1 MRRNNPY
8 FGYVPPD
15 NTLDWAKLTGGL
27 VDTITGIS
35 EERQKQREELD
46 KINIENQ
53 KIVSTVDRYAD
64 PTLDQFV
71 LSASEQGR
79 SVMTTWNT
87 QLKNREIKPAE
98 YRNRMNNLM
107 TNWAQFGTATKTF
120 NSRIQEAL
128 KRSELN
134 EDGESVASGYELYKI
149 KQLAEY
155 GNLKNKKAFI
165 DPQTGNI
172 MSGVLNE
179 QTGLVDPST
188 LVTGAA
194 LNNPENLQANKV
206 NVNKLVSNSVKNW
219 EPYILESGTITT
231 GGKGMNPFL
240 AKAMSTLTASIMTTP
255 EAIASILDDNQAEY
269 EIEYWTTQDEKKSVI
284 NKMISEQN
292 AARQK
297 MGQDPMTEDE
307 SNKYIEDNS
316 WTMIQNSRD
325 GNGVMRPL
333 ITKDQSDRAKE
344 IIENNINAQIGK
356 KVIEDEPLKPT
367 TTPKP
372 PAGDKPTDAQTSA
385 KTKGFEIQQ
394 IMSGGFSELEIE
406 QKLKV
411 ASGNQFT
418 FKYKKATNTYD
429 AIKIGAKKP
438 SFTGL
443 KTASD
448 MYKIFSTGAQEQ
460 YYKQGTKS
468 KSKTQQKQTF
478 D

>member
-35 EERQKQREELD
+35 EERKEERNALD
-46 KINIENQ
+46 QINIENQ
-53 KIVSTVDRYAD
+53 KIVSTVDRYSD

-79 SVMTTWNT
+79 SVMKTWNT

-128 KRSELN
+128 KRSELG
-134 EDGESVASGYELYKI
+134 EDGDSVASGYELYKI

-172 MSGVLNE
+172 MSGILNE

-206 NVNKLVSNSVKNW
+206 NVNKLVSYSVKNW

-297 MGQDPMTEDE
+297 MDQDPMTEDE
-307 SNKYIEDNS
+307 SNKYIEENS

-333 ITKDQSDRAKE
+333 ITKDQSDKAKE

-356 KVIEDEPLKPT
+356 KITQDEPSKAST
-367 TTPKP
+367 T
-372 PAGDKPTDAQTSA
+372 PAGDKLTDAQINAQKKGAEVKQIISSGKDVA
-385 KTKGFEIQQ
+385 KKLRIA
-394 IMSGGFSELEIE
+394 SGG
-406 QKLKV
+406 QYY
-411 ASGNQFT
+411 
-418 FKYKKATNTYD
+418 FKYEKDGWSVYD
-429 AIKIGAKKP
+429 EEPDELGLAVPKY
-438 SFTGL
+438 TGL
-443 KTASD
+443 KYSAD
-448 MYKIFSTGAQEQ
+448 MYKIFSTKEQEQ
-460 YYKQGTKS
+460 YYKQGTKT
-468 KSKTQQKQTF
+468 KKLN
-478 D
+478 

>member
-1 MRRNNPY
+1 MATNNPY
-8 FGYVPPD
+8 FGYVPPS

-35 EERQKQREELD
+35 AERQQQRNALD
-46 KINIENQ
+46 QINIENQ

-79 SVMTTWNT
+79 SVMKTWNT

-206 NVNKLVSNSVKNW
+206 NVNKLVSYSVKNW

-297 MGQDPMTEDE
+297 MYQDPMTEDE
-307 SNKYIEDNS
+307 SNKYIEENS

-333 ITKDQSDRAKE
+333 ITKDQSDKAKE

-367 TTPKP
+367 TP
-372 PAGDKPTDAQTSA
+372 PAGDKLTDAQINA
-385 KTKGFEIQQ
+385 QKKGEEVKK
-394 IMSGGFSELEIE
+394 IMSSGADGKVIA
-406 QKLKV
+406 QKLKD
-411 ASGNQFT
+411 ASGGDYFFKWENNGWSAYDEEPNNQGAT
-418 FKYKKATNTYD
+418 PKY
-429 AIKIGAKKP
+429 
-438 SFTGL
+438 TGL
-443 KTASD
+443 KTSAD
-448 MYKIFSTGAQEQ
+448 MYKIFSTKAQEQ
-460 YYKQGTKS
+460 YYKQGTTTK
-468 KSKTQQKQTF
+468 KLN
-478 D
+478 

>member
-35 EERQKQREELD
+35 DERKEERNALD
-46 KINIENQ
+46 QINIENQ

-79 SVMTTWNT
+79 SVMKTWNT

-128 KRSELN
+128 KRQELN
-134 EDGESVASGYELYKI
+134 ENGESVASGYELYKI

-188 LVTGAA
+188 LVTGVA

-219 EPYILESGTITT
+219 EPYILEKGTITT
-231 GGKGMNPFL
+231 SGKGMNPFL

-297 MGQDPMTEDE
+297 MDQDPMTEDE

-333 ITKDQSDRAKE
+333 ITKDQSDKAKE

-356 KVIEDEPLKPT
+356 KVIEDEPSKPT
-367 TTPKP
+367 KLPE
-372 PAGDKPTDAQTSA
+372 GDKPTDAQINA
-385 KTKGFEIQQ
+385 QKKGDEIKQ
-394 IMSGGFSELEIE
+394 IMSGKFSEIPE
-406 QKLKV
+406 KLRD
-411 ASGNQFT
+411 ASGGQYY
-418 FKYKKATNTYD
+418 FKWENNAWSAYD
-429 AIKIGAKKP
+429 QDPNNIGAKPKY
-438 SFTGL
+438 SGL
-443 KTASD
+443 KNTAES
-448 MYKIFSTGAQEQ
+448 MYKIFSTKEQEQ

-468 KSKTQQKQTF
+468 KTKTTF

>member
-1 MRRNNPY
+1 MRRIDPY

-15 NTLDWAKLTGGL
+15 TTLDWAKLTGGL

-35 EERQKQREELD
+35 EERKEERNALD
-46 KINIENQ
+46 QINIENQ

-79 SVMTTWNT
+79 SVMKTWNT

-107 TNWAQFGTATKTF
+107 TNWAALATSAKTL
-120 NSRIQEAL
+120 SARIQEAL

-172 MSGVLNE
+172 MSGILNE

-219 EPYILESGTITT
+219 GDFTDKDGTITT
-231 GGKGMNPFL
+231 SGKSMNPFL

-269 EIEYWTTQDEKKSVI
+269 EIEYWTTQDERKSVI

-344 IIENNINAQIGK
+344 IIENNINAQLGK
-356 KVIEDEPLKPT
+356 KTIPDKPVKAPT
-367 TTPKP
+367 P
-372 PAGDKPTDAQTSA
+372 PAGDKLTDAQINA
-385 KTKGFEIQQ
+385 QKKGAEIKK
-394 IMSGGFSELEIE
+394 IMSSSGDKA
-406 QKLKV
+406 QKLQN
-411 ASGNQFT
+411 ASGG
-418 FKYKKATNTYD
+418 KYKFVW
-429 AIKIGAKKP
+429 IPAKK
-438 SFTGL
+438 SWNVILISSGSLAFQGL
-443 KTASD
+443 KTSSD
-448 MYKIFSTGAQEQ
+448 MYQVFSSKEQQQ
-460 YYKQGTKS
+460 YYNQGTKT
-468 KSKTQQKQTF
+468 KF
-478 D
+478 N

>member
-1 MRRNNPY
+1 M
-8 FGYVPPD
+8 
-15 NTLDWAKLTGGL
+15 K
-27 VDTITGIS
+27 
-35 EERQKQREELD
+35 
-46 KINIENQ
+46 
-53 KIVSTVDRYAD
+53 
-64 PTLDQFV
+64 
-71 LSASEQGR
+71 
-79 SVMTTWNT
+79 TWNT

-128 KRSELN
+128 KRAELN
-134 EDGESVASGYELYKI
+134 EDGDSVASGYELYKI

-172 MSGVLNE
+172 MSGILNE

-206 NVNKLVSNSVKNW
+206 NVNKLVSYSVKNW

-269 EIEYWTTQDEKKSVI
+269 EIEYWTTQDERKSVI

-344 IIENNINAQIGK
+344 IIENNINAQLGK
-356 KVIEDEPLKPT
+356 KTIPDKPVKAPT
-367 TTPKP
+367 P
-372 PAGDKPTDAQTSA
+372 PAGDKLTDAQINA
-385 KTKGFEIQQ
+385 QKKGAEIKK
-394 IMSGGFSELEIE
+394 IMSSSGDKAQEL
-406 QKLKV
+406 QN
-411 ASGNQFT
+411 ASGG
-418 FKYKKATNTYD
+418 KYKFVW
-429 AIKIGAKKP
+429 IPAKK
-438 SFTGL
+438 SWNVILISSGSLAFEGL
-443 KTASD
+443 KTSSD
-448 MYKIFSTGAQEQ
+448 MYQVFSSKEQQQ
-460 YYKQGTKS
+460 YYNQGTTK
-468 KSKTQQKQTF
+468 KLN
-478 D
+478 

>member
-35 EERQKQREELD
+35 EERKEERNALD
-46 KINIENQ
+46 QINIENQ

-79 SVMTTWNT
+79 LVMKTWNT

-128 KRSELN
+128 KRQELN
-134 EDGESVASGYELYKI
+134 ENGESVASGYELYKI

-188 LVTGAA
+188 LVTGVA

-219 EPYILESGTITT
+219 GDFTDKDGTITT
-231 GGKGMNPFL
+231 SGKSMNPFL

-269 EIEYWTTQDEKKSVI
+269 EIEYWTTQDERKSVI

-297 MGQDPMTEDE
+297 MGEDPMTEDE
-307 SNKYIEDNS
+307 SNKYIEENS

-344 IIENNINAQIGK
+344 IIENNINAQLGK
-356 KVIEDEPLKPT
+356 KTIPDKPVKPST
-367 TTPKP
+367 TSSPSE
-372 PAGDKPTDAQTSA
+372 GGPTDAQINAQA
-385 KTKGFEIQQ
+385 KGAEIKQ
-394 IMSGGFSELEIE
+394 IMSGKFSERAA
-406 QKLKV
+406 KLKI
-411 ASGNQFT
+411 ASGNQ
-418 FKYKKATNTYD
+418 YD
-429 AIKIGAKKP
+429 FIWNNSTKSYSAIKIGAKNP
-438 SFTGL
+438 TFTGL
-443 KTASD
+443 KTSSD
-448 MYKIFSTGAQEQ
+448 MYKIFSTKAQEP
-460 YYKQGTKS
+460 YYNQGTKS
-468 KSKTQQKQTF
+468 KTKTTF

>member
-35 EERQKQREELD
+35 EERKEERNALD
-46 KINIENQ
+46 QINIENQ
-53 KIVSTVDRYAD
+53 KIVSTVDRYSD

-79 SVMTTWNT
+79 SVMKTWNT

-128 KRSELN
+128 KRAELN
-134 EDGESVASGYELYKI
+134 EDGDSVASGYELYKI

-172 MSGVLNE
+172 MSGILNE

-206 NVNKLVSNSVKNW
+206 NVNKLVSYSVKNW
-219 EPYILESGTITT
+219 GDFTDKDGTITT
-231 GGKGMNPFL
+231 SGKSMNPFL

-269 EIEYWTTQDEKKSVI
+269 EIEYWTTQDERKSVI

-344 IIENNINAQIGK
+344 IIENNINAQLGK
-356 KVIEDEPLKPT
+356 KTIPDKPVKPPT
-367 TTPKP
+367 T
-372 PAGDKPTDAQTSA
+372 PAGNKLTDAQINAQKKGAEIKQIISSGKDVA
-385 KTKGFEIQQ
+385 KKLRIA
-394 IMSGGFSELEIE
+394 SGGDFY
-406 QKLKV
+406 
-411 ASGNQFT
+411 
-418 FKYKKATNTYD
+418 FKYEKDGWSAYEEEPDELGLAVPKY
-429 AIKIGAKKP
+429 
-438 SFTGL
+438 TGL
-443 KTASD
+443 KYSAD
-448 MYKIFSTGAQEQ
+448 MYKIFSTKEQEQ
-460 YYKQGTKS
+460 YYKQGTKT
-468 KSKTQQKQTF
+468 KF
-478 D
+478 N

>member
-35 EERQKQREELD
+35 AERQQQRNALD
-46 KINIENQ
+46 QINIENQ

-79 SVMTTWNT
+79 SVMKTWNT

-206 NVNKLVSNSVKNW
+206 NVNKLVSYSVKNW

-297 MGQDPMTEDE
+297 MYQDPMTEDE
-307 SNKYIEDNS
+307 SNKYIEENS

-333 ITKDQSDRAKE
+333 ITKDQSDKAKE

-356 KVIEDEPLKPT
+356 KVIEDEPPKAS
-367 TTPKP
+367 TPS
-372 PAGDKPTDAQTSA
+372 GSTGGGPTDAQINA
-385 KTKGFEIQQ
+385 QKKGEEIKK
-394 IMSGGFSELEIE
+394 IMSSGGDKAQEL
-406 QKLKV
+406 QN
-411 ASGNQFT
+411 ASGG
-418 FKYKKATNTYD
+418 KYKFVW
-429 AIKIGAKKP
+429 IPAKK
-438 SFTGL
+438 SWNVILISSGSLAFEGL
-443 KTASD
+443 KTSSD
-448 MYKIFSTGAQEQ
+448 MYQVFSSKEQQQ
-460 YYKQGTKS
+460 YYNKGTKTE
-468 KSKTQQKQTF
+468 KLN
-478 D
+478 

>member
-15 NTLDWAKLTGGL
+15 NTLDWAKMTSGL

-35 EERQKQREELD
+35 DERKQEREVLD
-46 KINIENQ
+46 NINIENQ

-79 SVMTTWNT
+79 SVMKTWNT

-128 KRSELN
+128 KRSFTG
-134 EDGESVASGYELYKI
+134 EDGEVLASGYELYKI

-172 MSGVLNE
+172 MSGILNE

-219 EPYILESGTITT
+219 EPYILEKGTITT
-231 GGKGMNPFL
+231 SGKGMNPFL
-240 AKAMSTLTASIMTTP
+240 AKAMSTLTASIMPTP
-255 EAIASILDDNQAEY
+255 EAIASILDDNQSEY
-269 EIEYWTTQDEKKSVI
+269 EIEYWTTQDERKSVI

-292 AARQK
+292 SARQK
-297 MGQDPMTEDE
+297 MGEDPMTEDE
-307 SNKYIEDNS
+307 SNKYIEENS

-356 KVIEDEPLKPT
+356 KVIEDEPSKAST
-367 TTPKP
+367 TSSPSE
-372 PAGDKPTDAQTSA
+372 GGLTDAQINA
-385 KTKGFEIQQ
+385 QKKGAEIKQ
-394 IMSGGFSELEIE
+394 IMSGEFSERAA
-406 QKLKV
+406 KLKI
-411 ASGNQFT
+411 ASGNQ
-418 FKYKKATNTYD
+418 YD
-429 AIKIGAKKP
+429 FIWNNSTKSYSAIKIGAKNP
-438 SFTGL
+438 TFTGL
-443 KTASD
+443 KTSAD
-448 MYKIFSTGAQEQ
+448 MYKIFSTKAQEQ
-460 YYKQGTKS
+460 YYNQGTKS
-468 KSKTQQKQTF
+468 KKLN
-478 D
+478 

>member
-15 NTLDWAKLTGGL
+15 NTLDWAKMTSGL

-35 EERQKQREELD
+35 DERKQEREVLD
-46 KINIENQ
+46 NINIENQ

-79 SVMTTWNT
+79 SVMKTWNT

-128 KRSELN
+128 KRSFTG
-134 EDGESVASGYELYKI
+134 EDGEVLASGYELYKI

-172 MSGVLNE
+172 MSGILNE

-219 EPYILESGTITT
+219 EPYILEKGTITT
-231 GGKGMNPFL
+231 SGKGMNPFL
-240 AKAMSTLTASIMTTP
+240 AKAMSTLTASIMPTP
-255 EAIASILDDNQAEY
+255 EAIASILDDNQSEY
-269 EIEYWTTQDEKKSVI
+269 EIEYWTTQDERKSVI

-292 AARQK
+292 SARQK
-297 MGQDPMTEDE
+297 MGEDPMTEDE
-307 SNKYIEDNS
+307 SNKYIEENS

-356 KVIEDEPLKPT
+356 KVIEDEPSKAST
-367 TTPKP
+367 TSRPSE
-372 PAGDKPTDAQTSA
+372 GGLTDAQINA
-385 KTKGFEIQQ
+385 QKKGAEIKQ
-394 IMSGGFSELEIE
+394 IMSGEFSERAA
-406 QKLKV
+406 KLKI
-411 ASGNQFT
+411 ASGNQ
-418 FKYKKATNTYD
+418 YD
-429 AIKIGAKKP
+429 FIWNNSTKSYSAIKIGAKNP
-438 SFTGL
+438 TFTGL
-443 KTASD
+443 KTSSD
-448 MYKIFSTGAQEQ
+448 MYKIFSTKAQEP
-460 YYKQGTKS
+460 YYNQGTKS
-468 KSKTQQKQTF
+468 KTKTTF

>member
-15 NTLDWAKLTGGL
+15 TTLDWAKLTGGL

-35 EERQKQREELD
+35 EERKEERNALD
-46 KINIENQ
+46 QINIENQ

-79 SVMTTWNT
+79 SVMKTWNT

-107 TNWAQFGTATKTF
+107 TNLAQFGTATKTF

-172 MSGVLNE
+172 MSGILNE

-206 NVNKLVSNSVKNW
+206 NVNKLVSNSVRNW
-219 EPYILESGTITT
+219 GDFTDKDGTITT
-231 GGKGMNPFL
+231 SGKSMNPFL

-269 EIEYWTTQDEKKSVI
+269 EIEYWTTQDERKSVI

-297 MGQDPMTEDE
+297 MGQDPMTEEE
-307 SNKYIEDNS
+307 SNKYIEENS

-333 ITKDQSDRAKE
+333 ITKDQSDKAKE
-344 IIENNINAQIGK
+344 IIENNINAQLGK
-356 KVIEDEPLKPT
+356 KTIP
-367 TTPKP
+367 
-372 PAGDKPTDAQTSA
+372 DKPTKDSGSPGDKLTDAQINA
-385 KTKGFEIQQ
+385 QKKGAEVKK
-394 IMSGGFSELEIE
+394 IMSSGEDGKVIAK
-406 QKLKV
+406 KLRI
-411 ASGNQFT
+411 ASGGDYY
-418 FKYKKATNTYD
+418 FKYENNGWSVYD
-429 AIKIGAKKP
+429 EDPENRGAKPKY
-438 SFTGL
+438 TGIN
-443 KTASD
+443 ASAD
-448 MYKIFSTGAQEQ
+448 MYKIFSTKAQEQ
-460 YYKQGTKS
+460 YYKQGTKT
-468 KSKTQQKQTF
+468 KLN
-478 D
+478 

>member
-35 EERQKQREELD
+35 EERKEERNALD
-46 KINIENQ
+46 QINIENQ
-53 KIVSTVDRYAD
+53 KIVSTVDRYSD

-79 SVMTTWNT
+79 SVMKTWNT

-128 KRSELN
+128 KRSELG

-206 NVNKLVSNSVKNW
+206 NVNKLVSYSVKNW

-297 MGQDPMTEDE
+297 MDQDPMTEDE
-307 SNKYIEDNS
+307 SNKYIEENS

-333 ITKDQSDRAKE
+333 ITKDQSDKAKE

-356 KVIEDEPLKPT
+356 KITQDEPSKAST
-367 TTPKP
+367 T
-372 PAGDKPTDAQTSA
+372 PAGDKLTDAQINAQKKGAEVKQIISSGKDVA
-385 KTKGFEIQQ
+385 KKLRIA
-394 IMSGGFSELEIE
+394 SGG
-406 QKLKV
+406 QYY
-411 ASGNQFT
+411 
-418 FKYKKATNTYD
+418 FKYEKDGWSVYD
-429 AIKIGAKKP
+429 EEPDELGLAVPKY
-438 SFTGL
+438 TGL
-443 KTASD
+443 NSSAD
-448 MYKIFSTGAQEQ
+448 MYKIFSTKEQEQ
-460 YYKQGTKS
+460 YYKQGTKT
-468 KSKTQQKQTF
+468 KKLN
-478 D
+478 

>member
-15 NTLDWAKLTGGL
+15 NTLDWAKLTSGL

-35 EERQKQREELD
+35 DERKQEREVLD
-46 KINIENQ
+46 NINIENQ

-79 SVMTTWNT
+79 SVMKTWNT

-128 KRSELN
+128 KRSFTG
-134 EDGESVASGYELYKI
+134 EDGEVLASGYELYKI

-172 MSGVLNE
+172 MSGILNE

-219 EPYILESGTITT
+219 EPYILETGTITT
-231 GGKGMNPFL
+231 SGKGMNPFL
-240 AKAMSTLTASIMTTP
+240 AKAISTLTASIMPTP
-255 EAIASILDDNQAEY
+255 EAIASILDDNQSEY
-269 EIEYWTTQDEKKSVI
+269 EIEYWTTQDERKSVI

-292 AARQK
+292 SARQK
-297 MGQDPMTEDE
+297 MGEDPMTEDE
-307 SNKYIEDNS
+307 SNKYIEENS

-356 KVIEDEPLKPT
+356 KVIEDEPSKPPT
-367 TTPKP
+367 TSKP
-372 PAGDKPTDAQTSA
+372 PAGEKPTDAQINA
-385 KTKGFEIQQ
+385 QKKGAEIKK
-394 IMSGGFSELEIE
+394 IMSSSGDKAQEL
-406 QKLKV
+406 QN
-411 ASGNQFT
+411 ASGG
-418 FKYKKATNTYD
+418 KYKFVW
-429 AIKIGAKKP
+429 IPGKK
-438 SFTGL
+438 SWNVILISSESLAFEGL
-443 KTASD
+443 KTAAD
-448 MYKIFSTGAQEQ
+448 MYQVFSSKEQQQ
-460 YYKQGTKS
+460 YYNQGTIK
-468 KSKTQQKQTF
+468 KLN
-478 D
+478 

>member
-35 EERQKQREELD
+35 AERQQQRNALD
-46 KINIENQ
+46 QINIENQ

-79 SVMTTWNT
+79 SVMKTWNT

-206 NVNKLVSNSVKNW
+206 NVNKLVSYSVKNW

-297 MGQDPMTEDE
+297 MYQDPMTEDE
-307 SNKYIEDNS
+307 SNKYIEENS

-333 ITKDQSDRAKE
+333 ITKDQSDKAKE

-356 KVIEDEPLKPT
+356 KVIEDEPPKAS
-367 TTPKP
+367 TPS
-372 PAGDKPTDAQTSA
+372 GSTGGGPTDAQINA
-385 KTKGFEIQQ
+385 QKKGAEVKK
-394 IMSGGFSELEIE
+394 IMSSGEDGKVIA
-406 QKLKV
+406 QKLKD
-411 ASGNQFT
+411 ASGGDYFFKWENNGWSAYDEEPNNQGAT
-418 FKYKKATNTYD
+418 PKY
-429 AIKIGAKKP
+429 
-438 SFTGL
+438 TGL
-443 KTASD
+443 KTSAD
-448 MYKIFSTGAQEQ
+448 MYKIFSTKAQEQ
-460 YYKQGTKS
+460 YYKQGTTTK
-468 KSKTQQKQTF
+468 KLN
-478 D
+478 